1 MRLARF
7 PTPKPTSSTRH
18 RLAANEDG
26 AAAIEFALVGL
37 PFLLF
42 IFGIIGFGLYFL
54 TSTYLEHG
62 VKTASRKIL
71 TGELRTAG
79 TDGNPMTIGEFRKLV
94 CDASEP
100 VIDCSKLSVMVQHAT
115 DWSSLSPQS
124 CIDEEGNM
132 AGSTG
137 ESGDLLSQYSGE
149 ASEVVLVTVCY
160 NWELANTMSFL
171 KLGSGADG
179 SGPAIMQ
186 AAMAFKSEPYS

>member
-1 MRLARF
+1 MRVARF
-7 PTPKPTSSTRH
+7 PLPKPTSRTVR
-18 RLAANEDG
+18 RLTANEDG

-54 TSTYLEHG
+54 NSSYLEHG

-79 TDGNPMTIGEFRKLV
+79 ADGNPMTVGEFRKLV

-115 DWSSLSPQS
+115 DWYGLTPRS
-124 CIDEEGNM
+124 CVDGDGNM
-132 AGSTG
+132 AGSSG
-137 ESGDLLSQYSGE
+137 EDGELLSKYAGD
-149 ASEVVLVTVCY
+149 ASQVVLVTVCY
-160 NWELANTMSFL
+160 KWDLADTLSFL